1 MSALE
6 KIDAVSRKYFNPV
19 DAVKLYTDTKSHTI
33 NSMQSGENPFAN
45 TRSMGLWQQPTLGYV
60 GQVNGE
66 PPTQYTKDESGMI
79 TEVTRTLN
87 LFA

>member
-1 MSALE
+1 MNAIG
-6 KIDAVSRKYFNPV
+6 KTDAVYRQKTLPVEAVTLYGNISRTSV
-19 DAVKLYTDTKSHTI
+19 QTI
-33 NSMQSGENPFAN
+33 GGENPFAN
-45 TRSMGLWQQPTLGYV
+45 TRSMGLWQFPTNDYI

-66 PPTQYTKDESGMI
+66 PPTEYTKDQSGMI

>member
-1 MSALE
+1 MNAIG
-6 KIDAVSRKYFNPV
+6 KIDAVYREKTLPVEAVTLYGNISRSSV
-19 DAVKLYTDTKSHTI
+19 QTV
-33 NSMQSGENPFAN
+33 SGENPFAN
-45 TRSMGLWQQPTLGYV
+45 TRSMGLWQYPTADYV

-66 PPTQYTKDESGMI
+66 PPTEYTKDESGMI

>member
-1 MSALE
+1 MSTLD
-6 KIDAVSRKYFNPV
+6 KIDAVSRKYFYPV
-19 DAVKLYTDTKSHTI
+19 DAVKLYTDTKNHIAVSDAG
-33 NSMQSGENPFAN
+33 GENPFAN

-66 PPTQYTKDESGMI
+66 APTQYTRDESGMI